1 MLKVWIPPNVCG
13 GHRRGSDWLSFLLLG
28 QNTRD
33 PGLYGQRGLFI
44 SYFWRVEVQGWSAT
58 CDRSLM
64 FHFNMWKT
72 KRTVTQGT
80 KSKGQPDLTTPAL
93 TATNSVPTVAF
104 VPFRGRAAR
113 SGFSFLLQTIYKIF
127 SGVGWGCGERQ
138 VEP

>member
-1 MLKVWIPPNVCG
+1 MLKVWMLPNVCG

-33 PGLYGQRGLFI
+33 PGLYGQRGLF
-44 SYFWRVEVQGWSAT
+44 SSSFCRVEVQDCSAT

-64 FHFNMWKT
+64 FHFNMWKN
-72 KRTVTQGT
+72 KRTVTQRT
-80 KSKGQPDLTTPAL
+80 KSKGQPDLTTTAL

-104 VPFRGRAAR
+104 
-113 SGFSFLLQTIYKIF
+113 F

-138 VEP
+138 ADPCSLPGAVSLMQNRILCMRRRA